1 MFDRKVYTQRRD
13 QLRSILD
20 EGVAV
25 FMGNNESP
33 MNYKA
38 NPFHFKQDSS
48 FLYFFGLDHPELAGV
63 VDLESGEDIIFGND
77 LTLDEIIWMGEQ
89 PSMKERALL
98 AGVSSTETYK
108 ELGIYLEN
116 CLRDGKKI
124 HYLPPYRA
132 ETATELE
139 WLLGIHHVQVVRE
152 VSVELI
158 KAVVALRSV
167 KDEYEINDIEE
178 AVNVAYEMHTAVMRM
193 AKPGMYER
201 ELSGVLEGI
210 ALSYGRPVSFPVI
223 LSINGQT
230 LHNHYHGNKLT
241 AERMLV
247 TDAGTESQNGL
258 ASDITR
264 TIPVS
269 GKFSQRQK
277 EIYEIV
283 LKANKETISSIKAGI
298 TNKSLHM
305 MASEIM
311 ATGLKDLGLMKG
323 NIEEAVSQGAHALFF
338 PHGLGHMLGLD
349 VHDMEGLGE
358 DYVGYDEEVQRSK
371 QFGTAYLRLGKKLQS
386 GYVITIEP
394 GLYFIPALI
403 DLWKGENR
411 FKEFINYEKVESYKD
426 FGGIRIEDDI
436 LVTAEGYRLLG
447 KPIPKTVEEVEAE
460 MAKEG

>member
-247 TDAGTESQNGL
+247 TDAGTESETKG
-258 ASDITR
+258 DI
-264 TIPVS
+264 
-269 GKFSQRQK
+269 
-277 EIYEIV
+277 
-283 LKANKETISSIKAGI
+283 
-298 TNKSLHM
+298 
-305 MASEIM
+305 
-311 ATGLKDLGLMKG
+311 
-323 NIEEAVSQGAHALFF
+323 
-338 PHGLGHMLGLD
+338 
-349 VHDMEGLGE
+349 
-358 DYVGYDEEVQRSK
+358 
-371 QFGTAYLRLGKKLQS
+371 
-386 GYVITIEP
+386 
-394 GLYFIPALI
+394 
-403 DLWKGENR
+403 
-411 FKEFINYEKVESYKD
+411 
-426 FGGIRIEDDI
+426 
-436 LVTAEGYRLLG
+436 
-447 KPIPKTVEEVEAE
+447 
-460 MAKEG
+460 